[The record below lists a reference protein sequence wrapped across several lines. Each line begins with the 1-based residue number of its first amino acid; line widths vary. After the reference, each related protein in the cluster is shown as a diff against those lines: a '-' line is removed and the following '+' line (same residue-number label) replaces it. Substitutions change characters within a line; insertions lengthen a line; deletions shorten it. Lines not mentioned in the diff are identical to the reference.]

1 MQEHPSHPQQHGT
14 VPVFSAGKLEVSKF
28 TPVLGSR
35 SQLDALAGNLDEFP
49 RLHQHLPQVCRD
61 VLPEEWDL
69 LHQKG
74 VYPYSHIKNFS
85 VFEETSLPPREAFH
99 NDLTGDDL
107 PQEKYEFAQTVWD
120 TTGCLTLGD
129 YHDLYLYQDIF
140 SPGRHLWKI
149 LSSMPHEL
157 SARSSAFLYST
168 RSRVGRFSKVQESQ
182 ASNLSDIEMHQ
193 FLERGMRG
201 GLHDQ

>member
-69 LHQKG
+69 LYQKG

-120 TTGCLTLGD
+120 TTGCLTLVD

-140 SPGRHLWKI
+140 LLADIFGKFCQVCLTNYQLDPAHYYTVPGLAWDASLKFR
-149 LSSMPHEL
+149 
-157 SARSSAFLYST
+157 
-168 RSRVGRFSKVQESQ
+168 KVKLQT
-182 ASNLSDIEMHQ
+182 LSDIEMHQ

-201 GLHDQ
+201 VLHDQ